1 MNSGTRRRDVVF
13 TRLGAL
19 VIAGFETW
27 AGGVRTAML
36 VGVADG
42 PDRAGSV
49 TVEEEGFAWPSWWRL
64 WASATSV
71 RLHPHSRP
79 RQTRVPSHPRGS
91 ERHTHDRVS
100 HEDTLASRRAD
111 DGYSRP
117 GQFDGDQRGAARV
130 GESLR

>member
-19 VIAGFETW
+19 VIAGLETW

-49 TVEEEGFAWPSWWRL
+49 TVEEEGSCVAELVEAVGVRNVGTVAPAQPAKTN
-64 WASATSV
+64 ASAAGPT
-71 RLHPHSRP
+71 RERAAYP
-79 RQTRVPSHPRGS
+79 RACLT
-91 ERHTHDRVS
+91 
-100 HEDTLASRRAD
+100 
-111 DGYSRP
+111 
-117 GQFDGDQRGAARV
+117 
-130 GESLR
+130 

>member
-19 VIAGFETW
+19 VIAGLETW

-36 VGVADG
+36 VGAADG

-49 TVEEEGFAWPSWWRL
+49 TVEDEGLCVAEL
-64 WASATSV
+64 VEAVGV
-71 RLHPHSRP
+71 RNVGTVAPAQH
-79 RQTRVPSHPRGS
+79 
-91 ERHTHDRVS
+91 
-100 HEDTLASRRAD
+100 
-111 DGYSRP
+111 GYSRP